1 MEIPDLVRDA
11 LGGEDVELGVN
22 LGDED
27 VVCLTPTRT
36 LLYRAEGLLS
46 DEKVQEFPHDVE
58 SLDVKEGR
66 RKTKFVLEY
75 VEGTRSLGVP
85 KSRDGAVL
93 ELLMTGILRADD
105 VIEADESV
113 AGAFRFSELVLI
125 VTDRRVVRHIGAAVW
140 TDDYEVYP
148 FADLTG
154 LSFEQGNVATEVVL
168 EVDGRPKRIK
178 TPNDQARKVQQIVE
192 EAVFAFYD
200 VGGLDA
206 LNAKIGLD
214 EDDTERDADGG
225 SDIDIG
231 GGIDPLVS
239 DDGEAEPAQDHGFA
253 PKDAT
258 GGEAGTGSGSSSE
271 AASETKSETTSDA
284 GSGSAEARQWPS
296 ESDESRSNS
305 GGGTTAESSRSTDGP
320 SRAEFDAVEQR
331 LDELTTAVERHNE
344 LLERQQQ
351 TIDTL
356 IEELRK
362 GR

>member
-58 SLDVKEGR
+58 WLDVKEGR

-75 VEGTRSLGVP
+75 VEGTRSFGVP
-85 KSRDGAVL
+85 SNRDGAVL
-93 ELLMTGILRADD
+93 ELLLTGILRADGVTD
-105 VIEADESV
+105 PDESV
-113 AGAFRFSELVLI
+113 VGAFRFSELVMI
-125 VTDRRVVRHIGAAVW
+125 VTEQRVVRHIGSAVW
-140 TDDYEVYP
+140 TEDFEEYP

-154 LSFEQGNVATEVVL
+154 LGFEEGNVATEVVL

-178 TPNDQARKVQQIVE
+178 TPNDQARKVQQVVE
-192 EAVFAFYD
+192 DAVFDFYG
-200 VGGLDA
+200 VGSLEE
-206 LNAKIGLD
+206 LNASIGIDDDAD
-214 EDDTERDADGG
+214 ETERDDSDGG

-239 DDGEAEPAQDHGFA
+239 DDEERASASIDGPT
-253 PKDAT
+253 AT
-258 GGEAGTGSGSSSE
+258 DSSE
-271 AASETKSETTSDA
+271 TSA
-284 GSGSAEARQWPS
+284 QV
-296 ESDESRSNS
+296 ESRSQAETGTDASSASESAGAREWPGEESQSN
-305 GGGTTAESSRSTDGP
+305 GGQSDVSSTATSQGDVASQQDL
-320 SRAEFDAVEQR
+320 DAVEAQ
-331 LDELTTAVERHNE
+331 LAELTTAVNRHNE
-344 LLERQQQ
+344 LLEKQQR
-351 TIDTL
+351 TINKL
-356 IEELRK
+356 IEELRE